1 MPISLSTSANVGLA
15 EVYGII
21 KQVDGETGTTVRIM
35 LPIAADEVTA
45 ETEQPGKTVEMA
57 EQASEERTVLV
68 VEDELPLRRFAVRA
82 LGKRGYRVLEAEN
95 GDVALELLD
104 DDDTAIDLVLSD
116 VMMPGIDG
124 ATLLR
129 KIRTRRPNARIIMI
143 SGYGESILGGLLDQ
157 RDGVLF
163 LPKPFSLNEL
173 LEKVDEAFV

>member
-1 MPISLSTSANVGLA
+1 
-15 EVYGII
+15 
-21 KQVDGETGTTVRIM
+21 
-35 LPIAADEVTA
+35 
-45 ETEQPGKTVEMA
+45 
-57 EQASEERTVLV
+57 TVLV

>member
-1 MPISLSTSANVGLA
+1 
-15 EVYGII
+15 
-21 KQVDGETGTTVRIM
+21 M
-35 LPIAADEVTA
+35 LPIAADKETV
-45 ETEQPGKTVEMA
+45 ETEQPGKTEEMA
-57 EQASEERTVLV
+57 EQASEEWTVLV

-104 DDDTAIDLVLSD
+104 DSGTAIDLVLSD
-116 VMMPGIDG
+116 VMMPGMDG

-129 KIRTRRPNARIIMI
+129 TIRARRPDVRIIMI

-173 LEKVDEAFV
+173 LDKVDEAFA